1 MSTAVPTKA
10 VGTAGADDNFAGSF
24 LYGMTDVM
32 SFPESADL
40 ANKTATSF
48 QRLAINDYLRLSAG
62 IIYNEAMPLPH
73 VKLFCRSIKRA
84 TGGPCKNPAA
94 WGCRTCRY
102 HGARRP
108 QTVKRGQEH
117 WAYKDGSCSTET
129 RDTYRQ
135 AAAELRKIEE
145 IGFKHGVLVGKRTPG
160 RKPKE

>member
-84 TGGPCKNPAA
+84 TGGL
-94 WGCRTCRY
+94 
-102 HGARRP
+102 
-108 QTVKRGQEH
+108 VK
-117 WAYKDGSCSTET
+117 TP
-129 RDTYRQ
+129 
-135 AAAELRKIEE
+135 L
-145 IGFKHGVLVGKRTPG
+145 HGVAGPVAIMEHAAHRPSSAVRNTGHIRMVLAQLKPEILTGKLQPNCV
-160 RKPKE
+160 K